1 MSLSYDVVLP
11 AEWRKCPLLHAERL
25 ITLGPSRVSS
35 PHQTG
40 LCLLQHRTGTQAVTG
55 PIKLSCKYYKNLMLE
70 RVAVGREEKISF
82 ILDLLSIEE
91 AH

>member
-1 MSLSYDVVLP
+1 MPSTCYSTP
-11 AEWRKCPLLHAERL
+11 
-25 ITLGPSRVSS
+25 GPSRESS

-55 PIKLSCKYYKNLMLE
+55 PIKLGCKYHKNLMLG
-70 RVAVGREEKISF
+70 RITVGREEKISF

-91 AH
+91 AY